1 MKQNRIFA
9 LLTAAG
15 LCISGAATVYAA
27 EDTAPTTTAAQTT
40 VGTLHDFIV
49 SSSSTSYT
57 TTTDPFGNT
66 APLVTDSDTSE
77 TVPILTDVTTSPYYP
92 EYNPWYTDPE
102 TGNTYYMGTNAY
114 RETRLEIVEYPR
126 TEFMLGEPLNTDGLK
141 VFMIEQ
147 RNYNQK
153 DYDVSNVLNI
163 ETDYDPNTS
172 GTYTVYVSTDYK
184 NGEAATDVVL
194 SYEVTV
200 MECVYTGTTPSAT
213 LPGNTTT
220 STTTAGS
227 FTTLT
232 SISTTTSA
240 SIDNMLQKKGDV
252 NADAYL
258 RVNDVILLNRY
269 IAEDPALQE
278 TARTTAFVI
287 ENADYNG
294 DGNINSDDSSAMLLC
309 IAGLVK
315 N

>member
-1 MKQNRIFA
+1 MKQNRILA
-9 LLTAAG
+9 LLTVAG

-27 EDTAPTTTAAQTT
+27 EDTAPTTTDVQYP

-49 SSSSTSYT
+49 SSSTSYT

-66 APLVTDSDTSE
+66 APLATDSDTSE

-126 TEFMLGEPLNTDGLK
+126 TEFLLGEPLNTDGLK

-153 DYDVSNVLNI
+153 DYDVSNLLNI

-172 GTYTVYVSTDYK
+172 GTYTVYVSTDYT
-184 NGEAATDVVL
+184 NGEAATDVIL

-200 MECVYTGTTPSAT
+200 LECVYTV
-213 LPGNTTT
+213 TTT
-220 STTTAGS
+220 SATQLGSTPTSATSGISSTTTG
-227 FTTLT
+227 
-232 SISTTTSA
+232 ISTTTSA
-240 SIDNMLQKKGDV
+240 SIDNMLQKAGDV
-252 NADAYL
+252 NGDAYL
-258 RVNDVILLNRY
+258 KVNDVILLNRY
-269 IAEDPALQE
+269 IAEDPTMQE
-278 TARTTAFVI
+278 ATRTAAFLI
-287 ENADYNG
+287 RNADYNG
-294 DGNINSDDSSAMLLC
+294 DGSINSDDSSALLLC
-309 IAGLVK
+309 IAGLTK
-315 N
+315 R